1 MKNMELAYS
10 IFHIFLTSLIQLFS
24 LLGVIILVGF
34 LLGYLESLT
43 RTYWTRAF
51 GRKGFLL
58 SAWIGVPIHEL
69 GHAIMCVV
77 FRHQIVAMQLFPTN
91 TNNGYLGYVR
101 HQYNQRSIYQRI
113 GNFFIGIA
121 PIFSGMAALILLMY
135 YFVPQSY
142 SVFIH
147 ALETNTQT
155 ASINIDMLQNILLS
169 AILLLKSLFT
179 VSNLFNLLFWLFLFI
194 AICISAHIALS
205 KPDIEGSLDG
215 IITMFILLFLFNS
228 IARLFHYDSNQ
239 LIGNVVKY
247 NTYLLAFSSIAIL
260 FSCIAVFISFICHK
274 IKTASSR

>member
-1 MKNMELAYS
+1 MELAYS

>member
-1 MKNMELAYS
+1 MELAYS

-77 FRHQIVAMQLFPTN
+77 FRHHIVAMQLFPTN

-101 HQYNQRSIYQRI
+101 HQYNQRNIYQRI

-147 ALETNTQT
+147 ALKTNAQAT
-155 ASINIDMLQNILLS
+155 SINIDTLQNIFLS
-169 AILLLKSLFT
+169 SMLLLKSLFT
-179 VSNLFNLLFWLFLFI
+179 VSNLFNPLFWLFLFI
-194 AICISAHIALS
+194 AICISTHIALS

>member
-1 MKNMELAYS
+1 MELAYS
-10 IFHIFLTSLIQLFS
+10 IFHILLTSLIQLFS

-43 RTYWTRAF
+43 RKYWTSAF

-121 PIFSGMAALILLMY
+121 PIFSGMAILILLMY

-147 ALETNTQT
+147 ALETNTQST
-155 ASINIDMLQNILLS
+155 SINIDMLQSIVS
-169 AILLLKSLFT
+169 SSFLLLKSLFT
-179 VSNLFNLLFWLFLFI
+179 IHNLSTPSFWLFLFI
-194 AICISAHIALS
+194 AICMSAHIALS

-215 IITMFILLFLFNS
+215 VITIFIVLILFNT

-247 NTYLLAFSSIAIL
+247 NMYVLAFSSIAIL
-260 FSCIAVFISFICHK
+260 FSCIAVCISFICYK
-274 IKTASSR
+274 IKTASSK

>member
-1 MKNMELAYS
+1 MELAYS
-10 IFHIFLTSLIQLFS
+10 IFHILLTSLIQLFS
-24 LLGVIILVGF
+24 LIGIIILVGF
-34 LLGYLESLT
+34 VLGYLESLT
-43 RTYWTRAF
+43 RTYWMRAF

-58 SAWIGVPIHEL
+58 TAWIGVPIHEF
-69 GHAIMCVV
+69 GHAFMCLL
-77 FRHQIVAMQLFPTN
+77 FRHQIIAIQLFPTN

-121 PIFSGMAALILLMY
+121 PIFSGMITLVISMY

-142 SVFIH
+142 SLFIN
-147 ALETNTQT
+147 ALKTNAQA
-155 ASINIDMLQNILLS
+155 ASINIDTLQNIFLS
-169 AILLLKSLFT
+169 SILLLKSLFT
-179 VSNLFNLLFWLFLFI
+179 VSNLFNPLFWLFLFI
-194 AICISAHIALS
+194 AICISTHIALS

-260 FSCIAVFISFICHK
+260 FSCIAVFISFICYK
-274 IKTASSR
+274 IKTASSK

>member
-1 MKNMELAYS
+1 MELVYS
-10 IFHIFLTSLIQLFS
+10 LFHIFITSLIQLFS
-24 LLGVIILVGF
+24 LIGIIILVGF

-51 GRKGFLL
+51 GRRGFLL

-69 GHAIMCVV
+69 GHAIMCIV
-77 FRHQIVAMQLFPTN
+77 FRHQIVSIQLFPTN
-91 TNNGYLGYVR
+91 TSNGYLGYVR

-121 PIFSGMAALILLMY
+121 PIFSGMITLVISMY

-142 SVFIH
+142 SLFIN
-147 ALETNTQT
+147 ALKTNAQA
-155 ASINIDMLQNILLS
+155 ASINIDTLQNIFLS
-169 AILLLKSLFT
+169 SMLLLKSLFT
-179 VSNLFNLLFWLFLFI
+179 VSNLFNPLFWLFLFI
-194 AICISAHIALS
+194 AICISTHIALS

-228 IARLFHYDSNQ
+228 IAKLFHYDSNQ

-260 FSCIAVFISFICHK
+260 FSCIAVFISFICSK
-274 IKTASSR
+274 IKTASSK

>member
-215 IITMFILLFLFNS
+215 VITIFIVLFLFNA
-228 IARLFHYDSNQ
+228 IAGLFHYDSNQ

-247 NTYLLAFSSIAIL
+247 NMYVLGFSSIAIL
-260 FSCIAVFISFICHK
+260 FSCIAVCISFIFYK
-274 IKTASSR
+274 IKTASSF

>member
-1 MKNMELAYS
+1 MELAYS
-10 IFHIFLTSLIQLFS
+10 IFHILLTSLIQLFS
-24 LLGVIILVGF
+24 LIGIIILVGF
-34 LLGYLESLT
+34 VLGYLESLT
-43 RTYWTRAF
+43 RTYWMRAF

-58 SAWIGVPIHEL
+58 TAWIGVPIHEF
-69 GHAIMCVV
+69 GHAFMCLL
-77 FRHQIVAMQLFPTN
+77 FRHQIIAIQLFPTN

-121 PIFSGMAALILLMY
+121 PIFSGMITLVISMY

-142 SVFIH
+142 SLFIN
-147 ALETNTQT
+147 ALKTNAQA
-155 ASINIDMLQNILLS
+155 ASINIDTLQNIFLS
-169 AILLLKSLFT
+169 SILLLKSLFT
-179 VSNLFNLLFWLFLFI
+179 VSNLFNPLFWLFLFI
-194 AICISAHIALS
+194 AICISTHIALS

-260 FSCIAVFISFICHK
+260 FSCIAVFINFICYK
-274 IKTASSR
+274 IKTASSK

>member
-1 MKNMELAYS
+1 MELAYS

-121 PIFSGMAALILLMY
+121 PIFSGMAAFILLMY

-179 VSNLFNLLFWLFLFI
+179 VSNLFNPLFWLFLFI

>member
-179 VSNLFNLLFWLFLFI
+179 VSNLFNPLFWLFLFI

>member
-1 MKNMELAYS
+1 MELAYS

-43 RTYWTRAF
+43 RAYWTRAF
-51 GRKGFLL
+51 GKKGFLL

-69 GHAIMCVV
+69 GHAVMCVV
-77 FRHQIVAMQLFPTN
+77 FRHQIVAMQLFPTD
-91 TNNGYLGYVR
+91 TSNGYLGYVR

-121 PIFSGMAALILLMY
+121 PIFSGMTVLILLMY

-142 SVFIH
+142 SVFMR
-147 ALETNTQT
+147 ALETNTQVT
-155 ASINIDMLQNILLS
+155 SINIDMLQNIFVS
-169 AILLLKSLFT
+169 SILLLKSLFT
-179 VSNLFNLLFWLFLFI
+179 ISNLSTPSFWIFLFI

-215 IITMFILLFLFNS
+215 VITIFIVLFLFNTV
-228 IARLFHYDSNQ
+228 AALFHYDSNQ
-239 LIGNVVKY
+239 LIGSVVKY
-247 NTYLLAFSSIAIL
+247 NMYVLAFSSIAIL
-260 FSCIAVFISFICHK
+260 FSCIAAFISFIFYK

>member
-1 MKNMELAYS
+1 MELAYS

-179 VSNLFNLLFWLFLFI
+179 VSNLFNPLFWLFLFI

>member
-1 MKNMELAYS
+1 MELAYS

-155 ASINIDMLQNILLS
+155 ASINIDMLQNILLL

-179 VSNLFNLLFWLFLFI
+179 VSNLFNPLFWLFLFI

>member
-1 MKNMELAYS
+1 MELAYS
-10 IFHIFLTSLIQLFS
+10 IFHILLTSLIQLFS
-24 LLGVIILVGF
+24 LIGIIILVGF
-34 LLGYLESLT
+34 VLGYLESLT
-43 RTYWTRAF
+43 RTYWMRAF

-58 SAWIGVPIHEL
+58 TAWIGVPIHEF
-69 GHAIMCVV
+69 GHAFMCLL
-77 FRHQIVAMQLFPTN
+77 FRHQIIAIQLFPTN

-121 PIFSGMAALILLMY
+121 PIFSGMITLVISMY

-142 SVFIH
+142 SLFIN
-147 ALETNTQT
+147 ALKTNAQA
-155 ASINIDMLQNILLS
+155 ASINIDTLQNIFLS
-169 AILLLKSLFT
+169 SMLLLKSLFT
-179 VSNLFNLLFWLFLFI
+179 VSNLFNPLFWLFLFI
-194 AICISAHIALS
+194 AICISTHIALS

-260 FSCIAVFISFICHK
+260 FSCIAVFISFICYK
-274 IKTASSR
+274 IKAASSK

>member
-1 MKNMELAYS
+1 MELAYS
-10 IFHIFLTSLIQLFS
+10 IFHILLTSLIQLFS

-43 RTYWTRAF
+43 RTYWMRAF

-58 SAWIGVPIHEL
+58 TAWIGVPIHEL

-155 ASINIDMLQNILLS
+155 ASINIDMLQNILFS

-179 VSNLFNLLFWLFLFI
+179 VSNLFNPLFWLFLFI
-194 AICISAHIALS
+194 AICISTHIALS

-215 IITMFILLFLFNS
+215 VITIFIVLFLFNA
-228 IARLFHYDSNQ
+228 IAGLFHYDSNQ

-260 FSCIAVFISFICHK
+260 FSCIAVCISFIFYK
-274 IKTASSR
+274 IKTASSF

>member
-1 MKNMELAYS
+1 MELAYS
-10 IFHIFLTSLIQLFS
+10 IFHILLTSLIQLFS
-24 LLGVIILVGF
+24 LIGIIILVGF
-34 LLGYLESLT
+34 VLGYLESLT
-43 RTYWTRAF
+43 RTYWMRAF

-58 SAWIGVPIHEL
+58 TAWIGVPIHEF
-69 GHAIMCVV
+69 GHAFMCLL
-77 FRHQIVAMQLFPTN
+77 FRHQIIAIQLFPTN

-121 PIFSGMAALILLMY
+121 PIFSGMITLVISMY

-142 SVFIH
+142 SLFIN
-147 ALETNTQT
+147 ALKTNAQA
-155 ASINIDMLQNILLS
+155 ASINIDTLQNIFLS
-169 AILLLKSLFT
+169 SILLLKSLFT
-179 VSNLFNLLFWLFLFI
+179 VSNLFNPLFWLFLFI
-194 AICISAHIALS
+194 AICISTHIALS

-215 IITMFILLFLFNS
+215 IITMFLLLFLFNS

-260 FSCIAVFISFICHK
+260 FSCIAVFISFICYK
-274 IKTASSR
+274 IKTASSK

>member
-1 MKNMELAYS
+1 MKNMEFAYS

-43 RTYWTRAF
+43 RTYWTRAL

-69 GHAIMCVV
+69 GHAVMCIV
-77 FRHQIVAMQLFPTN
+77 FRHQIVAMQLFPTD
-91 TNNGYLGYVR
+91 TSNGYLGYVR

-113 GNFFIGIA
+113 GNFFVGIA
-121 PIFSGMAALILLMY
+121 PIFSGMATLIFLMY

-142 SVFIH
+142 LVFIH

-155 ASINIDMLQNILLS
+155 ASINIDMLQNIFVS
-169 AILLLKSLFT
+169 SFLLLKSLFT
-179 VSNLFNLLFWLFLFI
+179 ISNLSTPSFWLFLFI

-215 IITMFILLFLFNS
+215 VITIFIVLFLFNT
-228 IARLFHYDSNQ
+228 IAGLFHYDSNQ

-260 FSCIAVFISFICHK
+260 FSCIAVCISFIFYK
-274 IKTASSR
+274 IKTASSK

>member
-1 MKNMELAYS
+1 MELAYS

-274 IKTASSR
+274 IKIASSR

>member
-1 MKNMELAYS
+1 MELVHS
-10 IFHIFLTSLIQLFS
+10 LFQIFITSFVQLFS
-24 LLGVIILVGF
+24 LIGIIILVGF

-51 GRKGFLL
+51 GKKGFLL

-69 GHAIMCVV
+69 GHAIMCVL
-77 FRHQIVAMQLFPTN
+77 FRHQIVAMQLFPTD
-91 TNNGYLGYVR
+91 TSNGYLGYVR

-121 PIFSGMAALILLMY
+121 PIFSGMAVLILLMY

-142 SVFIH
+142 SVFIRT
-147 ALETNTQT
+147 LETNTQVT
-155 ASINIDMLQNILLS
+155 SINIDMLQNIFVS
-169 AILLLKSLFT
+169 SFLLLKSLFT
-179 VSNLFNLLFWLFLFI
+179 ISNLSTPSFWLFLFI

-215 IITMFILLFLFNS
+215 VITIFIVLFLFNT
-228 IARLFHYDSNQ
+228 IAELLHYDSNQ

-247 NTYLLAFSSIAIL
+247 NMYVLAFSSIAIL
-260 FSCIAVFISFICHK
+260 FSCIATLISYIFYK
-274 IKTASSR
+274 VKTARSF

>member
-1 MKNMELAYS
+1 MELAYS
-10 IFHIFLTSLIQLFS
+10 IFHILLTSLIQLFS
-24 LLGVIILVGF
+24 LIGIIILVGF
-34 LLGYLESLT
+34 VLGYLESLT
-43 RTYWTRAF
+43 RTYWMRAF

-58 SAWIGVPIHEL
+58 TAWIGVPIHEF
-69 GHAIMCVV
+69 GHAFMCLL
-77 FRHQIVAMQLFPTN
+77 FRHQIIAIQLFPTN

-121 PIFSGMAALILLMY
+121 PIFSGMITLVISMY

-142 SVFIH
+142 SLFIN
-147 ALETNTQT
+147 ALKTNAQA
-155 ASINIDMLQNILLS
+155 ASINIDTLQNIFLS
-169 AILLLKSLFT
+169 SMLLLKSLFT
-179 VSNLFNLLFWLFLFI
+179 VSNLFNPLFWLFLFI
-194 AICISAHIALS
+194 AICISTHIALS

-260 FSCIAVFISFICHK
+260 FSCIAVFISFICYK
-274 IKTASSR
+274 IKTASSK